1 MPIDYNAINFRNKDV
16 DKLSTRFNS
25 ASSNGNEPGPIKS
38 VVNAVKLNKELRT
51 AEKERAASQGYK
63 YNRNIVHPNDSGSPT
78 MLKGSVS
85 AAISA
90 GLKNKKED
98 IQKTVSEVKSK
109 YSEMKKASEA
119 RKAAKANEVRGWSNR
134 GDLSGKGSK
143 SRQEIIRLDKKKGGF
158 EQGGS
163 KVQDKYKSNKK
174 GLIAKAIDKIERNK
188 QINKGV
194 PPRKNKK
201 AVGF

>member
-1 MPIDYNAINFRNKDV
+1 MAIDYNAINFRNRDIN
-16 DKLSTRFNS
+16 KLSGRFNN
-25 ASSNGNEPGPIKS
+25 ATSNNGPGPIKS

-51 AEKERAASQGYK
+51 AEKERASDRGYE

-85 AAISA
+85 AAMSA

-98 IQKTVSEVKSK
+98 IQASVAKVKSK
-109 YSEMKKASEA
+109 VNDMKEASEA
-119 RKAAKANEVRGWSNR
+119 RKAAKANETRGWSNR

-174 GLIAKAIDKIERNK
+174 GFIAKTVDKIQRNK
-188 QINKGV
+188 QIEKGA